1 MLDGM
6 GRMNHTLQTAKTSR
20 APTVQKKYILDY
32 QMRAAVFETI
42 RNKQEYR
49 ITWIYPDKKKHINIL
64 TLVST

>member
-6 GRMNHTLQTAKTSR
+6 GRMNHTLQTATTSR

-32 QMRAAVFETI
+32 QMRAAVFESI

-49 ITWIYPDKKKHINIL
+49 ITWIYPDKKLHINIL
-64 TLVST
+64 TVVST